1 MLRAS
6 TSFQAAVQ
14 NKTDIIKT
22 IALTYK
28 NRQLKGENKLSKQI
42 DLNVQDYIKKF
53 I

>member
-1 MLRAS
+1 MPNIVSKLNL
-6 TSFQAAVQ
+6 TQ
-14 NKTDIIKT
+14 